1 MYISAPIS
9 YPISLLLDYLLG
21 THTKSRFRNT
31 DLVALIELHT
41 HNALKHLHHFH
52 DENDEEHDF
61 NDAMGLNQEQANLMI
76 SAIEMYKKKVREKMI
91 SLDKSFLFDYQQS
104 VYDISVFTNCGY
116 SRIPIFENRKDNLIG
131 NTSI

>member
-21 THTKSRFRNT
+21 IHTKSRFRNT

-41 HNALKHLHHFH
+41 HNALKNLHFH

-104 VYDISVFTNCGY
+104 IYDISAFTNCGY

-131 NTSI
+131 SI